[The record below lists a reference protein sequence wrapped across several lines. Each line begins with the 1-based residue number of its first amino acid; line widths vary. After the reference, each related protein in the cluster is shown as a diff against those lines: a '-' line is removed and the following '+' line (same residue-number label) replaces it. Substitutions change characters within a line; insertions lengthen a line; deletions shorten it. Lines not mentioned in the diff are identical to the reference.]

1 MSSLPPRCP
10 RPGLGRG
17 RAASASPTLARLP
30 VRGVHAKGPP
40 QALISRPPPLEPPT
54 RALAAALRRHRN
66 PSAAAFGSPPSPP
79 LRRLEAVLELR
90 LEVSSAPASQ
100 VVEFELRRD
109 RKTSP
114 EFVGRA
120 AASTGRSA
128 ATPPRPP
135 PHLAS
140 RAAHRCHPRF
150 KPCTRALD
158 WVCRRA
164 LPPFAA
170 ARRRAPPSS
179 AGRRRFGRSH
189 AIPAVGLRSDAPV

>member
-1 MSSLPPRCP
+1 MSSLPPPRP

-17 RAASASPTLARLP
+17 CAAAASSTLARLP
-30 VRGVHAKGPP
+30 VRGAHAKGPP
-40 QALISRPPPLEPPT
+40 QALISRPRPLEPPT

-66 PSAAAFGSPPSPP
+66 PSATAFGSPPPPP

-120 AASTGRSA
+120 ATSTGRSA

-140 RAAHRCHPRF
+140 RARAPRIDATRASNRAPEPWIGYAGELCRRSPPPAAAHRRLQPAAVALA
-150 KPCTRALD
+150 TRTSS
-158 WVCRRA
+158 R
-164 LPPFAA
+164 
-170 ARRRAPPSS
+170 PS
-179 AGRRRFGRSH
+179 
-189 AIPAVGLRSDAPV
+189 D